1 MGEVIGGL
9 LTLVMISM
17 SIGIWG
23 TMIVVDTNMIQRK
36 KLCENT
42 SITIKEYKACM
53 DLPQD
58 ELFKQLP
65 KIKYKEKGE
74 K

>member
-1 MGEVIGGL
+1 MGDIIGGFAVIITVSIL
-9 LTLVMISM
+9 
-17 SIGIWG
+17 IGIWD
-23 TMIVVDTNMIQRK
+23 MILVIDTNTVQRK
-36 KLCENT
+36 ALCENT

-65 KIKYKEKGE
+65 KIKYKNSK
-74 K
+74 

>member
-1 MGEVIGGL
+1 MGDVIGGF
-9 LTLVMISM
+9 LVIVIL
-17 SIGIWG
+17 SILVGIWG
-23 TMIVVDTNMIQRK
+23 TLLVVDTNTIQRK
-36 KLCENT
+36 SLCENT

-65 KIKYKEKGE
+65 KVKYKEKGE